1 VNATTCCLNATNL
14 KSLNSP
20 IRVFVDARLLFS
32 AALSSIGFARGL
44 VRSGASGNPERRMMF
59 AGKAT
64 VDRRKFGLG
73 WSEPPMNKL
82 AHEVELTF
90 AIEAIPAE

>member
-1 VNATTCCLNATNL
+1 
-14 KSLNSP
+14 
-20 IRVFVDARLLFS
+20 
-32 AALSSIGFARGL
+32 
-44 VRSGASGNPERRMMF
+44 MMF

-90 AIEAIPAE
+90 AIEAIPPK